1 MKKTS
6 SIISLKNISKEYIL
20 GDETIFSALKEV
32 SLDIN
37 RGEFSAI
44 IGASGS
50 GKSTLMHII
59 GLLDKPTR
67 GEIIINGSNIA
78 KLDDDQTSSFR
89 NRFVGFVF
97 QQFNLLNKLTIKE
110 NVMLPVTY
118 SREKIDFNPSER
130 AEYLLDRFGIL
141 SKKDS
146 YPNKISGGQ
155 QQRVAVAR
163 ALMMKPQLIL
173 ADEPTGNLDH
183 KTGDEIID
191 LFEDLNKNDGI
202 TIVMVTHEPEIAARA
217 RRQIRVMDGQ
227 IVSDNKK

>member
-20 GDETIFSALKEV
+20 GDETVFSALDNV
-32 SLDIN
+32 SLEIN

-44 IGASGS
+44 VGASGS

-67 GEIIINGSNIA
+67 GEVVVNGNDVA
-78 KLDDDQTSSFR
+78 KLDDNQTSALR

-110 NVMLPVTY
+110 NVLLPVTY
-118 SREKIDFNPSER
+118 TRQKLDFNPNER

-141 SKKDS
+141 SKKNS

-163 ALMMKPQLIL
+163 ALIMNPQLIL

-183 KTGDEIID
+183 KTGIEIIN

-202 TIVMVTHEPEIAARA
+202 TIVMVTHEPEVAGRTG
-217 RRQIRVMDGQ
+217 RQIKVQDGK
-227 IVSDNKK
+227 IVSDKK